1 MNYKPENFNVATH
14 LHTVGVTPH
23 TPNASD
29 SRFSSAASFDFI
41 ECEFT
46 RKMVASACMALN
58 ENDWKYLRYYY
69 MADGDGYMF
78 SNNRQILD
86 IMYKVQDAY
95 GGGHSGSSIGLTMRI
110 VDRIAK
116 RGLVEYQKQ
125 YMAEQSKFS
134 KKTDEGRKAAVLS
147 NKQSDDEI
155 RMRHLDATS
164 DEDYIFYES

>member
-1 MNYKPENFNVATH
+1 MNYKPENFE
-14 LHTVGVTPH
+14 
-23 TPNASD
+23 
-29 SRFSSAASFDFI
+29 FI

-46 RKMVASACMALN
+46 RKMVASACMALD

-69 MADGDGYMF
+69 MADQESYMF

-116 RGLVEYQKQ
+116 RGLAEYQKQ
-125 YMAEQSKFS
+125 YMAEQSKFC
-134 KKTDEGRKAAVLS
+134 KKTEEEREPTKLS
-147 NKQSDDEI
+147 TKHTDSET

-164 DEDYIFYES
+164 DEDYVFYES